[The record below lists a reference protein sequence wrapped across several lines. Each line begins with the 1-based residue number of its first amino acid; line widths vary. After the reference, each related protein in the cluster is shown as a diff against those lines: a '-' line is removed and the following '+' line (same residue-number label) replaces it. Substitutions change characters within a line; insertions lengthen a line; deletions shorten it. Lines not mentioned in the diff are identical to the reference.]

1 MSIPDYESIMLPLL
15 DFARDQQEHSLWQA
29 VDVLASKFNLTQE
42 EQRELLPSG
51 QQSIFYNRV
60 GWARTY
66 MKQAGLLKSTRRGY
80 FKITDRGL
88 DVLKRNPAKVDS
100 DFLEQFNEF
109 QEFKK
114 RTRVKQ
120 TSTQE
125 ILIRGETPVEILETT
140 YQSLR
145 NELSRELL
153 DQVKTSPPSLFEKM
167 VIELLVKMGYGGSR
181 KDAGEAIGKRGDE
194 GIDGIIKEDRLGLD
208 VVYIQAKRWDQTT
221 IGRPEIQRFVGA
233 LHGQHARKGIF
244 ITTSSF
250 TKEAYDYARS
260 IDSKVILI
268 DGEQLTKSMIDYN
281 VGVSSDRI
289 YEIKKLDSDYF
300 IEE

>member
-15 DFARDQQEHSLWQA
+15 RFAEDHQEHSVWQA
-29 VDVLASKFNLTQE
+29 IDALASQFKLTQE
-42 EQRELLPSG
+42 EQKKLLPSG

-66 MKQAGLLKSTRRGY
+66 MKQAGILEATRRGY
-80 FKITDRGL
+80 FKISERGL
-88 DVLKRNPAKVDS
+88 QVLKENPKNIDADY
-100 DFLEQFNEF
+100 LEQFSEF
-109 QEFKK
+109 QEFRK
-114 RTRVKQ
+114 RNRIKS
-120 TSTQE
+120 TSAKE
-125 ILIRGETPVEILETT
+125 ILNKGETPVEILETT

-145 NELSRELL
+145 DELSRELL
-153 DQVKTSPPSLFEKM
+153 DQIKISSPSLFEKM
-167 VIELLVKMGYGGSR
+167 VVELLVKMGYGGSR
-181 KDAGEAIGKRGDE
+181 KDAGEAVGKRGDE

-250 TKEAYDYARS
+250 SKEANDYARS
-260 IDSKVILI
+260 IDSKIILI
-268 DGEQLTKSMIDYN
+268 DGELLTQYMIDFN
-281 VGVSSDRI
+281 IGVSPDRA
-289 YEIKKLDSDYF
+289 YEIKKLDTDYF